1 MNNIKIIFW
10 LLFFSLLYFFLHEIS
25 SILSPFVVSMII
37 AYFLDPLT
45 LKLEKIGIRRTYVVT
60 IIVGSFFLCVIGG
73 LLKIVPT
80 LFAQIKEF
88 ILTVPQY
95 QEYVSSNILP
105 KLEILFSKVNP
116 KLGIEIK
123 SKLTSVSS
131 SFFEYILLI
140 IRNIFDSSMAIFNII
155 ALILFTPI
163 LVFYLLRDWPS
174 IIKNI
179 EKLVPLTQKKL
190 IFEQLKQIDM
200 VLSAYIRGQINVCFI
215 LSFFYV
221 IALSL
226 LGLNYFLL
234 MGIIAGFLVII
245 PYIGLVI
252 GSSICAL
259 MALLQFSDINYV
271 YITFGI
277 FLLGYLLE
285 SYLLTPK
292 LVGEKV
298 GLHPVWIIFALM
310 SGGAIFGFWGMFF
323 SIPVAAI
330 IGVLIRSTIKYY
342 LVSYIYKK

>member
-10 LLFFSLLYFFLHEIS
+10 LLFFSLLYFFLCEIS
-25 SILSPFVVSMII
+25 SILSPFIASMII

-45 LKLEKIGIRRTYVVT
+45 LKLERIGIRRAYTVS
-60 IIVGSFFLCVIGG
+60 IIVGGFFLCVGG
-73 LLKIVPT
+73 VLLKIVPT
-80 LFAQIKEF
+80 LFDQIKQF

-95 QEYVSSNILP
+95 QEYVSANILP
-105 KLEILFSKVNP
+105 KLEFFIAKINP

-123 SKLTSVSS
+123 SKLTSLSS
-131 SFFEYILLI
+131 SFFEYILLVV
-140 IRNIFDSSMAIFNII
+140 RNVFDSSMAVFNII

-179 EKLVPLTQKKL
+179 EKLIPLTQKKI
-190 IFEQLKQIDM
+190 IFEQLKQVDM
-200 VLSAYIRGQINVCFI
+200 VLSAYIRGQLNVCFI

-221 IALSL
+221 VALSL

-234 MGIIAGFLVII
+234 MGIIAGFLIII
-245 PYIGLVI
+245 PYIGLII

-259 MALLQFSDINYV
+259 MALLQFSDMSYV

-277 FLLGYLLE
+277 FLFGYLLE
-285 SYLLTPK
+285 SYFLTPK
-292 LVGEKV
+292 LVGEQV

-323 SIPVAAI
+323 SIPIAAI
-330 IGVLIRSTIKYY
+330 VGVLIRSSIKYY
-342 LVSYIYKK
+342 LASHIYKK

>member
-10 LLFFSLLYFFLHEIS
+10 LLFFSLLYFFLYEIS
-25 SILSPFVVSMII
+25 SILSPFIASMII

-45 LKLEKIGIRRTYVVT
+45 LKLEKIGIRRTYVVS
-60 IIVGSFFLCVIGG
+60 IIVGGFFLSVIVG

-80 LFAQIKEF
+80 LFDQIKEF
-88 ILTVPQY
+88 ILTIPQY

-105 KLEILFSKVNP
+105 KLEFLFSKVNP

-123 SKLTSVSS
+123 SRLTSFSS

-140 IRNIFDSSMAIFNII
+140 IRNIFDSSMAVFNII

-179 EKLVPLTQKKL
+179 ENLVPLTQKKL
-190 IFEQLKQIDM
+190 IFEQLRQVDM
-200 VLSAYIRGQINVCFI
+200 VLSAYIRGQINVCLI
-215 LSFFYV
+215 LSLFYV

-234 MGIIAGFLVII
+234 MGIISGFLIII
-245 PYIGLVI
+245 PYIGFMI
-252 GSSICAL
+252 GGSICAL
-259 MALLQFSDINYV
+259 ISLLQFSDMNYV

-285 SYLLTPK
+285 SYFLTPK
-292 LVGEKV
+292 IVGEKV

-323 SIPVAAI
+323 SIPIAAI
-330 IGVLIRSTIKYY
+330 IGVLIRSTIRYY
-342 LVSYIYKK
+342 LASHIYKK